1 MTMDETIPFE
11 EMSPLGQRLARSLQ
25 EAIAHMRGEPTN
37 VRLTHYICADAKVIR
52 EHLDLSQ
59 REFSETYG
67 IPLATLQ
74 NWEQGRNR
82 PDKTASAYL
91 WSIAKLPDEI
101 KVAQESIRQETQRA
115 EAV

>member
-1 MTMDETIPFE
+1 MIDEKE
-11 EMSPLGQRLARSLQ
+11 EMSEMAKGILAGLE
-25 EAIAHMRGEPTN
+25 EAIAHMRGEPN
-37 VRLTHYICADAKVIR
+37 KVRVTHYICADAKVIR
-52 EHLDLSQ
+52 EHLDMSQ

>member
-1 MTMDETIPFE
+1 MIDEKE
-11 EMSPLGQRLARSLQ
+11 EMSEMAKGILAGLE
-25 EAIAHMRGEPTN
+25 EAIAHMRGEPNN

-101 KVAQESIRQETQRA
+101 KIAQESIRQETQRA

>member
-1 MTMDETIPFE
+1 MKDEKE
-11 EMSPLGQRLARSLQ
+11 GMSELAKGILAGLE
-25 EAIAHMRGEPTN
+25 EAIAYMKGEPTN
-37 VRLTHYICADAKVIR
+37 VRVTHYVSADAKTIR
-52 EHLDLSQ
+52 EQLNLSQ
-59 REFSETYG
+59 RDFAETYG

-101 KVAQESIRQETQRA
+101 KNAQKSIREESQMV
-115 EAV
+115 EAG

>member
-1 MTMDETIPFE
+1 MKHETE
-11 EMSPLGQRLARSLQ
+11 SMSELAQGILAGLQ
-25 EAIAHMRGEPTN
+25 EVLAHVKGEPNN

-59 REFSETYG
+59 RAFSETYG

-101 KVAQESIRQETQRA
+101 KIAQESIRQETQRA

>member
-1 MTMDETIPFE
+1 MNTDEDIDFE
-11 EMSPLGQRLARSLQ
+11 ELSPLGRELVRGLQ
-25 EAIAHMRGEPTN
+25 EVLAHVRGEPTN

>member
-1 MTMDETIPFE
+1 MIDEKE
-11 EMSPLGQRLARSLQ
+11 EMSEMAKGILAGLE
-25 EAIAHMRGEPTN
+25 EAIAHMRGEPNN

-59 REFSETYG
+59 REFWETYG

-101 KVAQESIRQETQRA
+101 KIAQESIRQETQRA

>member
-1 MTMDETIPFE
+1 MIDEKE
-11 EMSPLGQRLARSLQ
+11 EMSEMAKGILAGLE
-25 EAIAHMRGEPTN
+25 EAIAHMRGEPN
-37 VRLTHYICADAKVIR
+37 KVRLTHYVCADAKVIR
-52 EHLDLSQ
+52 EHLDMSQ
-59 REFSETYG
+59 RAFSETYG

>member
-1 MTMDETIPFE
+1 MKHETE
-11 EMSPLGQRLARSLQ
+11 SMSELAQGILAGLQ
-25 EAIAHMRGEPTN
+25 EVLAHVRGEPNN
-37 VRLTHYICADAKVIR
+37 VRLTHYICADAKAIR

-59 REFSETYG
+59 RAFSETYG

-91 WSIAKLPDEI
+91 WSIAKLPDQI
-101 KVAQESIRQETQRA
+101 KVAQESIREENQRA

>member
-1 MTMDETIPFE
+1 MNPDENIPFE
-11 EMSPLGQRLARSLQ
+11 EMSPLGRDLARSLQ
-25 EAIAHMRGEPTN
+25 QAIAYMKGEPTN
-37 VRLTHYICADAKVIR
+37 VRVTHYVSADAKTIR
-52 EHLDLSQ
+52 EQLNLSQ
-59 REFSETYG
+59 RDFAETYG

-101 KVAQESIRQETQRA
+101 KNAQKSIREESQMV
-115 EAV
+115 EAG